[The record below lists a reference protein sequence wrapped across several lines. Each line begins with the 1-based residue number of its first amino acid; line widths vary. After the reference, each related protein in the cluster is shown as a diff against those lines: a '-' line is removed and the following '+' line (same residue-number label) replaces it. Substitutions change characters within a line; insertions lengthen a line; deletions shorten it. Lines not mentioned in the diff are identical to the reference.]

1 MAEFG
6 AVRCDYEG
14 CRLCDFLPCK
24 CSACGLSFCDEHRS
38 LSGHACSEAEAY
50 LARSGAAFDTETV
63 QAATTATAAA
73 SSQHPLSSQRA
84 SDILRAVTTRFAAE
98 DNLSVDRAHYGERI
112 RTTADV
118 EREQQKAAAADA
130 GLHKARLAVQRA
142 KSAQVLHNF

>member
-24 CSACGLSFCDEHRS
+24 CSACGQSFCDEHRS
-38 LSGHACSEAEAY
+38 LSGHACSEAETY
-50 LARSGAAFDTETV
+50 LARSGAAFDSEAV
-63 QAATTATAAA
+63 QAAAAATVAA

-112 RTTADV
+112 RTTADANR
-118 EREQQKAAAADA
+118 EREQAADADA
-130 GLHKARLAVQRA
+130 GLRKARLAVQRA
-142 KSAQVLHNF
+142 TSAQVFN